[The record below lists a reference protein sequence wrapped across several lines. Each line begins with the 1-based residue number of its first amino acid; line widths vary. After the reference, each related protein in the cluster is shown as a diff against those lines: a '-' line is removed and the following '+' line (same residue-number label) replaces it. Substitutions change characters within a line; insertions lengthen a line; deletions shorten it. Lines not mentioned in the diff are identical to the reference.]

1 MSDTKVKRNVKVEI
15 IRLIACMAVIWYHVR
30 ELPWKTNGELSETAV
45 FFESLC
51 TICVMTFFLITGF
64 FIYNKKGNI
73 FSDWL
78 SLIKKFLTQ
87 VFVPFLFVV
96 IFTIIFHDFLISKDT
111 FIGCIQKFSIVNI
124 FTSLYDMLRYF
135 TVIYLP
141 GTAAHLWYVFSYAI
155 IIIAYPITRFVL
167 TKLQKY
173 VGYIVLVILTICM
186 IVNDYYLF
194 FGNPTYNLIFK
205 IIHKPIYYSAWGHV
219 LYNDILKKYVD
230 CECTQNCARITRA
243 YDSVGASENVGASIA
258 SPCMGELRE
267 PVIINVPMFITALV
281 IYVITFIALFLT
293 QVNYYLTLNGEYV
306 YTSWL
311 SLYSLVLTSAFVVMA
326 YNINFEKFLNEKI
339 NSIIYFISNR
349 TLYIYLIHY
358 LIITK
363 LMSVGFQNIFT
374 NNRPNIF
381 YHLAYYVLYSLF
393 IFNATFAVVLM
404 IEYIIKQVNKLLF
417 HRS

>member
-30 ELPWKTNGELSETAV
+30 ELPWKSNGELSETAV

-111 FIGCIQKFSIVNI
+111 FIGCILKFSIVNI

-167 TKLQKY
+167 TKLPKY
-173 VGYIVLVILTICM
+173 VGYIILAILTICM

-230 CECTQNCARITRA
+230 CDGAQNCARITRA
-243 YDSVGASENVGASIA
+243 Y
-258 SPCMGELRE
+258 E
-267 PVIINVPMFITALV
+267 PVIINIPMFVTAFV

-339 NSIIYFISNR
+339 NNIIYFISNR

-393 IFNATFAVVLM
+393 IFIVTFATVLL
-404 IEYIIKQVNKLLF
+404 IETIAKSIHKLLF
-417 HRS
+417 HKC

>member
-167 TKLQKY
+167 TKLPKY

-230 CECTQNCARITRA
+230 
-243 YDSVGASENVGASIA
+243 GASLR
-258 SPCMGELRE
+258 MGELRE
-267 PVIINVPMFITALV
+267 PVIINIPMFITALV

-339 NSIIYFISNR
+339 NNIIYFISNR

-358 LIITK
+358 LIIT
-363 LMSVGFQNIFT
+363 L
-374 NNRPNIF
+374 
-381 YHLAYYVLYSLF
+381 HLQLYY
-393 IFNATFAVVLM
+393 
-404 IEYIIKQVNKLLF
+404 
-417 HRS
+417 